1 MQYRT
6 RGYFAVLALF
16 ALAGCGEE
24 QTSQSG
30 GERSGA
36 DYPPDRVITGTVPD
50 PDIDRDPTP
59 QTTTGGE
66 IPGGGAAGAD
76 EEQH

>member
-1 MQYRT
+1 MRLVL
-6 RGYFAVLALF
+6 RGIPIALAMLAL
-16 ALAGCGEE
+16 ASCDDP

-36 DYPPDRVITGTVPD
+36 DYPQDRVITGTVPD
-50 PDIDRDPTP
+50 PEVDRDPTP

-66 IPGGGAAGAD
+66 IPGGGSAGAN